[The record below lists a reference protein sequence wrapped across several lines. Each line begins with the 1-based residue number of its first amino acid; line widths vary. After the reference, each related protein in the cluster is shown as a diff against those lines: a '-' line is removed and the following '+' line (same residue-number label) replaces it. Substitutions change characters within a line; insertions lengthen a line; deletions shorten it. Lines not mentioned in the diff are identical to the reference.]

1 MYPTVETVKPCETGA
16 EMTRALLLRHGES
29 ISNADPKAVALPD
42 EIGDRLSERGQEQ
55 ARAATEALR
64 GAGIT
69 RLLCSPMRRAAE
81 TAEPLSAA
89 LGLPVTVLPYVH
101 ELKGVAGYGEL
112 SLEEQKLRRWSV
124 RMAAHPDDPDHSVD
138 EAESFNQIL
147 ARVKRLKAELE
158 SQPSGERA
166 VIVTHGIFA
175 RFFFFDSLLGDE
187 FKPRMAPQLW
197 NLRSHNCGL
206 SVFERGERWHP
217 TDVETPGWTCITWMA
232 RPQDLP

>member
-1 MYPTVETVKPCETGA
+1 
-16 EMTRALLLRHGES
+16 MTRALLLRHGES
-29 ISNADPKAVALPD
+29 ASNADPKAVALPD
-42 EIGDRLSERGQEQ
+42 EIGDRLSERGREQ
-55 ARAATEALR
+55 ARAAGEALK
-64 GAGIT
+64 GAGVT
-69 RLLCSPMRRAAE
+69 RLLSSPMRRAAE

-101 ELKGVAGYGEL
+101 ELKEVAGYGEL
-112 SLEEQKLRRWSV
+112 SPEEQTLRRWSV
-124 RMAAHPDDPDHSVD
+124 RMAAHPDDPDHSSD

-147 ARVKRLKAELE
+147 ARVRRLKAELE

-166 VIVTHGIFA
+166 LIVTHGIFS
-175 RFFFFDSLLGDE
+175 RFFFLDCLLGDE
-187 FKPRMAPQLW
+187 FGPGMAPRLW

-217 TDVETPGWTCITWMA
+217 TDVEAPGWTCITWMA